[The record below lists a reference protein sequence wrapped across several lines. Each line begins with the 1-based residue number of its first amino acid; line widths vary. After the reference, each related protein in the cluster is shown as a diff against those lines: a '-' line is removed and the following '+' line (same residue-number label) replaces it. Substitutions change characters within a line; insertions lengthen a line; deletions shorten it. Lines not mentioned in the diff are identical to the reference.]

1 MTRPSHGISGTPIT
15 WEAATMRNLLRSAL
29 GAATLA
35 LTTGLALGDTT
46 ALPQAAP
53 GVTALSGLVLDTAG
67 KPLENVLLV
76 DEPVQARTDAQGHF
90 VLSDAPEGDTV
101 LTIDGR
107 HAGPKG
113 SPADHGLYKVRVTLR
128 PGATTMLPFTSYLPT
143 IDHAA
148 DVTIPSPTTAEVV
161 VKSKAMPGAELR
173 IPAGTVIRD
182 ADNKPVTR
190 IGLTAF
196 PAGRAPFPLPAHLDV
211 GGNFTIQPGG
221 ACVMTL
227 DGKLGSVQLRYPNTK
242 HELPKARAT
251 FFRYDVKQLGWTAY
265 GIGAVGT
272 DGQQFVPDA
281 ATVLHDF
288 DGECPPPKPRV
299 DMSRHWPQPAATGG
313 Q

>member
-1 MTRPSHGISGTPIT
+1 
-15 WEAATMRNLLRSAL
+15 MRYVAGRLEDP
-29 GAATLA
+29 GK
-35 LTTGLALGDTT
+35 
-46 ALPQAAP
+46 ALPNWIGVHLQDLTAP
-53 GVTALSGLVLDTAG
+53 LAIAFGLPVSSGGAIV
-67 KPLENVLLV
+67 
-76 DEPVQARTDAQGHF
+76 TDADPD
-90 VLSDAPEGDTV
+90 S
-101 LTIDGR
+101 
-107 HAGPKG
+107 
-113 SPADHGLYKVRVTLR
+113 
-128 PGATTMLPFTSYLPT
+128 
-143 IDHAA
+143 
-148 DVTIPSPTTAEVV
+148 
-161 VKSKAMPGAELR
+161 
-173 IPAGTVIRD
+173 
-182 ADNKPVTR
+182 
-190 IGLTAF
+190 